1 METNMNKTSVTKYK
15 NGEFVSVTYPEPSLT
30 EKRGNG
36 AKRKLNSKSKKN
48 KPLLQE
54 DEESEK

>member
-1 METNMNKTSVTKYK
+1 MNKTSVTKYK